1 MSVKLHNLSNPSS
14 PQNPPKRKTLF
25 EHLMSMLYKKKKVNH
40 KDTTNGPILHAFEP
54 DKNSL

>member
-25 EHLMSMLYKKKKVNH
+25 EHLMSMLYKKKKLTT
-40 KDTTNGPILHAFEP
+40 KTTNGPILHAFEP